1 MENHCQK
8 KHKADKSL
16 GNQSHACRC
25 ITYENN
31 TTYLVVLSHP
41 MQAIVNMFSMF
52 VIQHYQERGI
62 ENIPNIPLKLAAR
75 SFMNNPLFP

>member
-8 KHKADKSL
+8 KRKADKYWE
-16 GNQSHACRC
+16 NQSHVCRC

-31 TTYLVVLSHP
+31 TTYLMVLSHP

-52 VIQHYQERGI
+52 VIQHY
-62 ENIPNIPLKLAAR
+62 
-75 SFMNNPLFP
+75 